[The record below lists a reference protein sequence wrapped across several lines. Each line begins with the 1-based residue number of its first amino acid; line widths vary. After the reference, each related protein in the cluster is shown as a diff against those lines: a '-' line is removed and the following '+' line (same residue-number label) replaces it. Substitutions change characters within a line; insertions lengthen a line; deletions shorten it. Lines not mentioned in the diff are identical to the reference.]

1 MNFEMVSV
9 PSMTTLAAV
18 PALALTLPRTL
29 PRTLLQMFPAL
40 TSTMEA
46 TAKVRPFP
54 TNSALVGVGDRG
66 LDLAM
71 QGMGLAESLGGSR
84 GSSSTHGAAV

>member
-1 MNFEMVSV
+1 MVNFEMMSV

-18 PALALTLPRTL
+18 PALALAL
-29 PRTLLQMFPAL
+29 PRTLLQIFPAL

-54 TNSALVGVGDRG
+54 TNNALVGVGDRG
-66 LDLAM
+66 LVLDLAM
-71 QGMGLAESLGGSR
+71 QGMGLAGSLGGSR